1 MVLSQRRRYYL
12 LDVLSQLTNNKIDMK
27 QEIVEAAYDYATQ
40 KTKFRK
46 EVLKEVDADT
56 YVSRHADSMED
67 FQCGAQWQSKQSPWI
82 SAKERLPEYPCWVL
96 VTGKEYKYR
105 ILFYCEGKFYTD
117 KSLTSYDGSVLF
129 WIPIPSLDK
138 DL

>member
-1 MVLSQRRRYYL
+1 
-12 LDVLSQLTNNKIDMK
+12 MK
-27 QEIVEAAYDYATQ
+27 QTVEEAE
-40 KTKFRK
+40 K
-46 EVLKEVDADT
+46 EYYEKNYPGVDINRMMVENAFE
-56 YVSRHADSMED
+56 A
-67 FQCGAQWQSKQSPWI
+67 GAEWQSKQSPWI

-105 ILFYCEGKFYTD
+105 ILFYCGGKFYTD

-129 WIPIPSLDK
+129 WMPIPSLDK